1 MKRTPATSDL
11 SAQDLLD
18 SITESLDLL
27 DGFEG
32 MDLPAEPL
40 PSLLEQ
46 CAAMVAQQPEAV
58 PLRSIHHMACS
69 GGTLIAKCLSLMP
82 NVTLLSEIDPLS
94 GIGLPQPGTVPPF
107 RPFDL
112 IYGGRVAL
120 RKIDDTVARR
130 VFTAGLSELHKALTE
145 QGRALCLR
153 DHAHSQFCT
162 KADPLAR
169 PSLRTMMADVAPLL
183 SVVTVRHPLDAFLSL
198 QRNGWVHFQP
208 DTIDEYA
215 RRYMLFLDAHAGIEI
230 RRYEDFVAD
239 PEAVLQDICT
249 LLDLP
254 FQSGFEPLLSAVML
268 SGDSG
273 RSSNRI
279 APRARRAV
287 SDLMIDQARSSDCFT
302 DLCDRLGYDGV

>member
-1 MKRTPATSDL
+1 MRRPSVISDI
-11 SAQDLLD
+11 STQDLLD

-46 CAAMVAQQPEAV
+46 CAAMVAQQPEDA
-58 PLRSIHHMACS
+58 PLRSLHHMACS
-69 GGTLIAKCLSLMP
+69 GGTLIAKCLSVMP

-94 GIGLPQPGTVPPF
+94 SIGMPQPGNVLPF
-107 RPFDL
+107 RPSDL
-112 IYGGRVAL
+112 IFAGRGAL
-120 RKIDDTVARR
+120 RGIDDDVARR
-130 VFTAGLSELHKALTE
+130 VFSAGLAELHIALGQ
-145 QGRALCLR
+145 QGRILCLR

-162 KADPLAR
+162 KTDPMAR
-169 PSLRTMMADVAPLL
+169 PSLRKMMTDVAPLK
-183 SVVTVRHPLDAFLSL
+183 SVVTVRHPMDAFLSL

-215 RRYMLFLDAHAGIEI
+215 RRYMMFLDAYAGVEI
-230 RRYEDFVAD
+230 HRYEDFVAD
-239 PEAVLQDICT
+239 PEAVMQDICT
-249 LLDLP
+249 VLDLP
-254 FQSGFEPLLSAVML
+254 FEPGFEPLLSAVML

-273 RSSNRI
+273 RSGLKI
-279 APRARRAV
+279 EPRPRRAV
-287 SDLMIDQARSSDCFT
+287 SDLMLDQARASDCFA